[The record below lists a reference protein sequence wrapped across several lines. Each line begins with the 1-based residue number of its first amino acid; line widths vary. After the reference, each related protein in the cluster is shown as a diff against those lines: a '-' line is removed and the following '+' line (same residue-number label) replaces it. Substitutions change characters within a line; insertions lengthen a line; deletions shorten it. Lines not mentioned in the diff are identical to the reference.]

1 MLKQCFLHGEKIRLK
16 YKSLMF
22 SILSKA
28 LIIREFASERESA
41 RKYALDFWGR
51 TENSDEKTAG
61 CRKSVSGPYCFHPD
75 IENKADTGA
84 IPQFFIIH
92 RLVIRPQVFIL
103 QLWLSW
109 SNDSATPSHR
119 HKKQKRKRHM
129 CCASALYNI
138 LMRNTRRKPRHDL
151 SAIHNNQE
159 PVILLC
165 VNLPS
170 V

>member
-1 MLKQCFLHGEKIRLK
+1 
-16 YKSLMF
+16 MF
-22 SILSKA
+22 SILSKT
-28 LIIREFASERESA
+28 LIIREFASKGESA

-75 IENKADTGA
+75 IENNADTGA

-103 QLWLSW
+103 QLWLS
-109 SNDSATPSHR
+109 SVQRFCSAFTSA
-119 HKKQKRKRHM
+119 KKQKRKRYIY
-129 CCASALYNI
+129 CASALYNI
-138 LMRNTRRKPRHDL
+138 LMRNTHRKPRHDL